1 MTRRDQTL
9 RAWIER
15 DSPHQPWKSCVSYA
29 GRVHQKSTGS
39 RIRKAAGSSFTITGG
54 TTRTVSTRTLST
66 YLTLGEHPASSTATA
81 VASKISFTSSVAT
94 FSSLLLLCE
103 LL

>member
-29 GRVHQKSTGS
+29 GKVHQKSTGS
-39 RIRKAAGSSFTITGG
+39 RIRKAARQFNI
-54 TTRTVSTRTLST
+54 LH
-66 YLTLGEHPASSTATA
+66 LTSILRPQAATA
-81 VASKISFTSSVAT
+81 EQSPHPEPSLPFAS
-94 FSSLLLLCE
+94 
-103 LL
+103 